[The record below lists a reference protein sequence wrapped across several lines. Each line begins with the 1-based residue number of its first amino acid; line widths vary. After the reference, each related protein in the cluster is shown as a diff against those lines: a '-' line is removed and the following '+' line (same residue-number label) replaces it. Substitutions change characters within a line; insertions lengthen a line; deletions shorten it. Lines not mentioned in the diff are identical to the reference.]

1 MDSFHRE
8 PAEISQF
15 LRKTYRKLAG
25 KREPDAYLVSFPKCG
40 RTWLRVMLGRA
51 LYRHAGI
58 EDEKPDGTRLLYPEG
73 VKRMSSMPLVS
84 FTHDSRPNR
93 SPVAKITADK
103 SRYAGTK
110 VILLIR
116 DLRDVAVSYYFHET
130 RRTKRFYPKWAV
142 GGFDGGI
149 TEFLHSEIG
158 GVRHFV
164 RFYNIWA
171 ENRHVPQRLLLMKYE
186 EIHQQPCEA
195 LEQLLSF
202 LGLTDVSAQVIEEA
216 VEFASFNKMRSMESQ
231 GSFAH
236 PHYMKPGDRSDQESF
251 KVRKGKVGGYGDYLS
266 AEDVAW
272 IEDKMRNELAPYYG
286 YQEVLSGAHVEPG

>member
-1 MDSFHRE
+1 
-8 PAEISQF
+8 
-15 LRKTYRKLAG
+15 
-25 KREPDAYLVSFPKCG
+25 
-40 RTWLRVMLGRA
+40 MLGRA

-58 EDEKPDGTRLLYPEG
+58 QDQKPDGSRLLYPEG
-73 VKRMSSMPLVS
+73 VKQMSSVPLVS

-93 SPVAKITADK
+93 GPVDKITADK

-110 VILLIR
+110 VVLLIR
-116 DLRDVAVSYYFHET
+116 DLRDVAVSYFFHET

-142 GGFDGGI
+142 GTFNGGI

-171 ENRHVPQRLLLMKYE
+171 ENRHLPESLLLLKYE

-195 LEQLLSF
+195 LEQLLTF
-202 LGLTDVSAQVIEEA
+202 IGLADVPSSVIEEA
-216 VEFASFNKMRSMESQ
+216 VQFASFNKMRSMEQQ

-236 PHYMKPGDRSDQESF
+236 PHYMKPGNESDGESF
-251 KVRKGKVGGYGDYLS
+251 KVRKGKVGGYCDYLRP
-266 AEDVAW
+266 EDVAW
-272 IEDKMRNELAPYYG
+272 IEDKMRYELAPFYG
-286 YQEVLSGAHVEPG
+286 YQTVLSEGRPERS